1 MGPLK
6 RISCLAGLA
15 LAALACSG
23 DTVTDTPPLPVA
35 LPDPALLQIG
45 EADTTYNLATHLELF
60 GDEGRFRL
68 AGVVSLPGPTY
79 TLEPGGTRLNLNVTV
94 HLSTVTIPG
103 SPPVDDLSGR
113 TLNVEW
119 ELPKGVYRILVQDD
133 IKALLE
139 RVIEVD

>member
-1 MGPLK
+1 MGPLRK
-6 RISCLAGLA
+6 SGWLACLS

-23 DTVTDTPPLPVA
+23 DNATETPPIPVA
-35 LPDPALLQIG
+35 LPNPASLQIG
-45 EADTTYNLATHLELF
+45 DADTTYNIGTHLELF

-79 TLEPGGTRLNLNVTV
+79 TVEPGGTRLGLNVTV

-103 SPPVDDLSGR
+103 SQPVDDLSGR
-113 TLNVEW
+113 TLSVEW

>member
-1 MGPLK
+1 MGPL
-6 RISCLAGLA
+6 RNIGWVACVA

-23 DTVTDTPPLPVA
+23 DAATDTPPLPEA
-35 LPDPALLQIG
+35 LPEPALLQIG
-45 EADTTYNLATHLELF
+45 EADTTYNIGTHLELF
-60 GDEGRFRL
+60 GDEGKFRL

-79 TLEPGGTRLNLNVTV
+79 TVGPGGTRLGLNVTI
-94 HLSTVTIPG
+94 HLSTLTVPG
-103 SPPVDDLSGR
+103 AQPVDDLSGR

>member
-1 MGPLK
+1 VGPVTRSSFL
-6 RISCLAGLA
+6 LLA

-23 DTVTDTPPLPVA
+23 DNATETVPQPVDLPEPV
-35 LPDPALLQIG
+35 LLQIG
-45 EADTTYNLATHLELF
+45 DADTTYNIGTHLELF

-79 TLEPGGTRLNLNVTV
+79 TIEPDGIRLGLNVTI
-94 HLSTVTIPG
+94 HLSTATIPG
-103 SPPVDDLSGR
+103 TPPVDDLSGR
-113 TLNVEW
+113 TLVVEW

>member
-6 RISCLAGLA
+6 NFGWLACLALS
-15 LAALACSG
+15 ALACSG
-23 DTVTDTPPLPVA
+23 DNPSETPPVPVA

-45 EADTTYNLATHLELF
+45 EADTAYNIGTHLELF

-79 TLEPGGTRLNLNVTV
+79 TVEPGGTRLNLNVTV

-113 TLNVEW
+113 TLTVEW